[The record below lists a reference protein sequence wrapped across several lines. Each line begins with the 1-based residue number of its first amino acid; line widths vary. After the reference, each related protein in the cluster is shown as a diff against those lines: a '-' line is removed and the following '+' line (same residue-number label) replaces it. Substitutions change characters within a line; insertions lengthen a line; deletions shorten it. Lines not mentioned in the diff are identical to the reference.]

1 MSTTSLTK
9 ISTNAEGVKLSK
21 ASLKHRIRH
30 FLLGVIALA
39 AGLVGLFIIFRNELS
54 LRPGIAEIPPF
65 FPLYFPGSFLLIL
78 AGVAVMARDLMPM
91 QYEIRF
97 CLICESITKQ
107 FRADPRFRD
116 GKKIGDSYVC
126 EKCRQ
131 KYLHTS

>member
-1 MSTTSLTK
+1 M
-9 ISTNAEGVKLSK
+9 
-21 ASLKHRIRH
+21 
-30 FLLGVIALA
+30 
-39 AGLVGLFIIFRNELS
+39 FIIFRNELS

-78 AGVAVMARDLMPM
+78 AGVAVMAKGLMLM

-116 GKKIGDSYVC
+116 GEKIGIPTFAKNADKNSCIRARREASGPEINVSIGSTI
-126 EKCRQ
+126 
-131 KYLHTS
+131 TSR